1 MFGIIAW
8 REYYQNTLRIMKRSI
23 SKVEREERN
32 EFIWYICVSYRESRS
47 VEKWNNNIGLVRK
60 TESSDSTEWLK
71 KNI

>member
-1 MFGIIAW
+1 
-8 REYYQNTLRIMKRSI
+8 MKRSI

-60 TESSDSTEWLK
+60 TESSDSIEWLK